1 MGFISRLFL
10 LLYVLV
16 TGSVIV
22 MLACACLDVMPANFW
37 QPSLKFLL
45 AQPEM
50 LVGLAVMFL
59 MALFLLSKVFVSS
72 QAAPEQFEV
81 AESEIVLQKG
91 MAGEVKVAIDAV
103 QRIAERAALSVKGVR
118 ESEAVILKDKNDT
131 LIVRLTIVLGQ
142 GFAAPIVSENTVNAI
157 NNEIMIALQIPE
169 VPVEVTVKDITNAVV
184 ERNRRV
190 I

>member
-22 MLACACLDVMPANFW
+22 ILACACLDVMPANFW
-37 QPSLKFLL
+37 QPSLKYLV

-50 LVGLAVMFL
+50 LAGLAVMFL

-72 QAAPEQFEV
+72 HDEPDRLEIAD
-81 AESEIVLQKG
+81 SEIILQKG
-91 MAGEVKVAIDAV
+91 MAGEVKVAIDAI

-118 ESEAVILKDKNDT
+118 ESEAMILKDKNDT

-142 GFAAPIVSENTVNAI
+142 GYAAPSVSENTVNAI
-157 NNEIMIALQIPE
+157 NNEISIALQIPE
-169 VPVEVTVKDITNAVV
+169 VPVEITVKDITNAVA
-184 ERNRRV
+184 ERRQRV
-190 I
+190 V